1 MVAETF
7 LATVETLLAT
17 FDTLEL
23 VVMSHEIQVEIV
35 LTDGQSELER
45 GENGTKYVFKVN
57 HDSLDG
63 ETYWRCFA
71 FFMACFMSINA
82 VSNTDVGELVAQRHE
97 KEKLMDRVT
106 AMMELNNSVYNVLGD
121 KFKYSIRQWK
131 HANDCLLY
139 TSPSPRDGLLSRMP
153 SSA

>member
-23 VVMSHEIQVEIV
+23 VVMSQEIQVEIV

-45 GENGTKYVFKVN
+45 GENGTKYVFRVN

-63 ETYWRCFA
+63 ETYLKDKTCVS
-71 FFMACFMSINA
+71 SICWLKRA
-82 VSNTDVGELVAQRHE
+82 
-97 KEKLMDRVT
+97 
-106 AMMELNNSVYNVLGD
+106 
-121 KFKYSIRQWK
+121 
-131 HANDCLLY
+131 
-139 TSPSPRDGLLSRMP
+139 
-153 SSA
+153 